1 MGKSRHTGKID
12 FCQDFIVSS
21 VILPSNVHDGAKAA
35 LVKLF
40 WTFDLLSVRHP
51 CLDALQE
58 GIDDNNLLYQSFG
71 GEVKR
76 EVCHTRFCRRLNA
89 LLAFEILF
97 STFFAGVVLFVM
109 MLPRYVNLCITLSG
123 CPSMWILE
131 DMYGDLGLVGG
142 VLLSSSR

>member
-1 MGKSRHTGKID
+1 M
-12 FCQDFIVSS
+12 
-21 VILPSNVHDGAKAA
+21 
-35 LVKLF
+35 KLF
-40 WTFDLLSVRHP
+40 WTFDLLSVRYP

-58 GIDDNNLLYQSFG
+58 GIDENSLLYQN

-89 LLAFEILF
+89 LLAFDILF
-97 STFFAGVVLFVM
+97 SISFAGVVSFVM
-109 MLPRYVNLCITLSG
+109 MLSRYVNRCITLSG

>member
-1 MGKSRHTGKID
+1 MGRSRHTGKID

-40 WTFDLLSVRHP
+40 WTFVLLSVRHP

-58 GIDDNNLLYQSFG
+58 GIDDNNLLYQSSG

-89 LLAFEILF
+89 LLAFDILF
-97 STFFAGVVLFVM
+97 SASFAGVVSFVM
-109 MLPRYVNLCITLSG
+109 MLPRYVNRCITLSG
-123 CPSMWILE
+123 CPSI
-131 DMYGDLGLVGG
+131 
-142 VLLSSSR
+142 